1 MPLGYQAGR
10 HHTDSFGTVESLRSL
25 VCIVFAKLGSLLQ
38 SGSLLLLLCFEI
50 VQSFSF
56 VLSDLLL
63 D

>member
-1 MPLGYQAGR
+1 MLAAITQNFLGLF
-10 HHTDSFGTVESLRSL
+10 SSLRSL
-25 VCIVFAKLGSLLQ
+25 VCVVFAKFGSLPQ